1 MKINYIIIPIIVFL
15 VSFLGGQVTGSGM
28 DWYKTIKLPSW
39 TPPGWVIGLVWT
51 FIFIFAAVSII
62 LFWNLEL
69 KPNYFYL
76 VIGLFALNGFFNIL
90 WSYLFFGQH
99 LIGLAVI
106 EAFLLGLS
114 VLALILSI
122 WPFSIS
128 AASLLI
134 PYCVWVF
141 FATYLTYSVWFLN
154 K

>member
-1 MKINYIIIPIIVFL
+1 MKINYFLIPLIVLL
-15 VSFLGGQVTGSGM
+15 VSFLGGQITGSGM

-51 FIFIFAAVSII
+51 FIFILCAISVI
-62 LFWNLEL
+62 LFWNLQP
-69 KPNYFYL
+69 KPIYFYWI
-76 VIGLFALNGFFNIL
+76 IGLFILNAIFNIF

-114 VLALILSI
+114 VLALILLI
-122 WPFSIS
+122 WPFSLLV
-128 AASLLI
+128 ASLLI
-134 PYCVWVF
+134 PYCGWVF
-141 FATYLTYSVWFLN
+141 FATYLTYNIWLLN